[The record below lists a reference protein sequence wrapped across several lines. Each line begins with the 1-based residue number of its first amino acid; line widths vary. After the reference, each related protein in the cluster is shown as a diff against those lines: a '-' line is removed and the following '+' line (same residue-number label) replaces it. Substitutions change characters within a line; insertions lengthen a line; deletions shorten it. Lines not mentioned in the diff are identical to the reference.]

1 MIPQVVTAR
10 WRRSDG
16 RWRRLFV
23 PVLPVAL
30 LLSPLLL
37 LAVFGGMIACL
48 ATRVSPLGALRGVG
62 RVLWALPGTR
72 FEIDDGRMAVLVSV
86 R

>member
-1 MIPQVVTAR
+1 MIPQLVTYR
-10 WRRSDG
+10 HRRSDG
-16 RWRRLFV
+16 RWLRLYV

-37 LAVFGGMIACL
+37 LAVLVGLVACVVF
-48 ATRVSPLGALRGVG
+48 RVSPVGALRGTG
-62 RVLWALPGTR
+62 QLLWALPGTR
-72 FEIDDGRMAVLVSV
+72 FEIGDGRTAVLVSV